1 MDLAAIKEK
10 PYYFSNRAL
19 KRLIA
24 PMIIEQFL
32 AILVGMSDSI
42 MVATVGE
49 HAVSGVSL
57 VDNIFILLIYLF
69 AALATGGAVVMGQYL
84 GQNKHEKANRAVN
97 QLILFTAL
105 QSAL

>member
-1 MDLAAIKEK
+1 MTVDLAAIKEK

-42 MVATVGE
+42 I
-49 HAVSGVSL
+49 SG
-57 VDNIFILLIYLF
+57 
-69 AALATGGAVVMGQYL
+69 
-84 GQNKHEKANRAVN
+84 
-97 QLILFTAL
+97 
-105 QSAL
+105 